1 MPEHVPT
8 VAELAAEGLAF
19 PVAFDGKRR
28 PTHWRLKPEGQQRI
42 DDAMERNAAELRARA
57 EADGERF

>member
-19 PVAFDGKRR
+19 PVAFDGKRH
-28 PTHWRLKPEGQQRI
+28 PTHWRLKDEGQRRI
-42 DDAMERNAAELRARA
+42 SEAMERNAAELRARV
-57 EADGERF
+57 EQDRDR